1 MTALGCYKPENS
13 ISRTREW
20 IQRRLRGDFCFVIEL
35 ALSPCSNGTSTSTSR
50 GHEEPHRAPPIRPK
64 VIGTNGS
71 SNSNDL
77 PDIGCA
83 IDRAYWRKG
92 YASEA
97 LRGLI
102 DAYWREYRS
111 GYPGLE
117 GDNRDI
123 LKANTRWNNYAGQG
137 ALKKPGFERYRKM
150 DVVNVEGKQNTNYYY
165 RIKRPGKP

>member
-1 MTALGCYKPENS
+1 MTALGMLQTQNS

-20 IQRRLRGDFCFVIEL
+20 IQRRLRGDLCFVIEL
-35 ALSPCSNGTSTSTSR
+35 ALSPCSNGTSNSTSR
-50 GHEEPHRAPPIRPK
+50 GHEESHGAPPIRRK

-83 IDRAYWRKG
+83 IGRASWRKG
-92 YASEA
+92 DASEA
-97 LRGLI
+97 LQGLI

-111 GYPGLE
+111 GNPGLE

-123 LKANTRWNNYAGQG
+123 LKADTRWNNYASQG
-137 ALKKPGFERYRKM
+137 ALKKPGFDWYREM
-150 DVVNVEGKQNTNYYY
+150 DVVNVEGKQNTYYYY
-165 RIKRPGKP
+165 RIKRPSTP